1 MLVDNMDNTDKMRRI
16 NQFKTV
22 DNVDKNVDKLLITFF
37 YKVKLKNN

>member
-1 MLVDNMDNTDKMRRI
+1 MLVDNVDNTDKMRRI
-16 NQFKTV
+16 NKFKTV